1 MAELL
6 LGSPVSLALDSETKH
21 RADALISREIV
32 PTLAIVRVGENVA
45 DISYERAA
53 SKKAS
58 VLGINAVLH
67 TLPADTDAESFL
79 DLISRLNSDD
89 AVHAVLILR
98 PLPQH
103 LESCSYTKLLC
114 PSKDIDGIS
123 PAMMSALYSG
133 TKPYFAPCT
142 ARACMEI
149 LSYYKIALKGAKV
162 AVIGRSLVVGRPLAM
177 LLMHENA
184 TVTICHSKTADLIS
198 VCKSSDIVVSAIG
211 KPEFLDGQYFSAGQ
225 SVIDVGVSFCD
236 ANNKLCGDID
246 LDSVLDIVKAVTP
259 FKGGVGSVTA
269 SVLARQVIEAC
280 EDINSL

>member
-6 LGSPVSLALDSETKH
+6 IGAPVSSALDSETKK

-53 SKKAS
+53 CKKAAA
-58 VLGINAVLH
+58 LGINAVLH
-67 TLPADTDAESFL
+67 TLPSDTDADSFL
-79 DLISRLNSDD
+79 KLISQINSDKS
-89 AVHAVLILR
+89 VHGVLVLR
-98 PLPQH
+98 PLPKH
-103 LESCSYTKLLC
+103 LEDSSYISLLS
-114 PSKDIDGIS
+114 PSKDIDGIT
-123 PAMMSALYSG
+123 PKMMSALYSG
-133 TKPYFAPCT
+133 AKPFFAPCT

-149 LSYYKIALKGAKV
+149 IFHYGIELKGARV

-177 LLMHENA
+177 LLLHEDA
-184 TVTICHSKTADLIS
+184 TVTICHSKTDDLKS
-198 VCKSSDIVVSAIG
+198 VCKSSSLVLSAIG
-211 KPEFLDGQYFSAGQ
+211 RAEALGSEYFSPGQ
-225 SVIDVGVSFCD
+225 SVIDVGVSFSD
-236 ANNKLCGDID
+236 AKNKLCGDID
-246 LDSVLDIVKAVTP
+246 FDNVYDIVRAITP